1 MDGTGLKLLTLVLTF
16 FSGLGGVLLAQ
27 GGAESNW
34 KRLFSAANS
43 LAAGVLLAAGLVC
56 MLPDATLALP
66 KGWASIWTGAAILAL
81 ICVEDA
87 AAAFASMQEDTPDAS
102 DAEAP
107 YIPLGNGEKPALL
120 ANTLLKPKRRNS
132 LFRPVRYLRT
142 RMRKRSSS
150 RCQDTSQ
157 EAPRVEAG
165 AEAGNCAICDC
176 AEPQCGCFKV
186 VRDTS
191 QATVTSEEWSCDAKM
206 IVKGQSV
213 SAVKAICLF
222 VALSFH
228 SVMEGLGVGTSR
240 KMSVLASISAAIL
253 AHKALAAF
261 ALGNALRQSGQF
273 SRARLLAMALIFSS
287 GTPVGIAFG
296 MISLH
301 VFSGVF
307 VAACTAIAAGTFCQ
321 VAMMEIIPLALQR
334 LPGDGLAERL
344 LRLVMLCMGFGVM
357 SVFVMMVG

>member
-132 LFRPVRYLRT
+132 LFRP
-142 RMRKRSSS
+142 
-150 RCQDTSQ
+150 
-157 EAPRVEAG
+157 
-165 AEAGNCAICDC
+165 
-176 AEPQCGCFKV
+176 V